1 MNEHSKRL
9 ALIIGSIG
17 ILAIIVIVGFLA
29 FGRQKT
35 ILSTGQG
42 EGNPFGEGLAGEFG
56 TLPADNPFSG
66 QADFAQGAVTGF
78 EKGIVRRLSDS
89 PVSGAT
95 SFARGS
101 STIIR
106 YMEQATGHVFDVDLM
121 SGERTRI
128 SNETLPVIRHTEWL
142 PGDSGYYVAFQE
154 ERGEVLSFLSRI
166 NAQATSST
174 STRRVLG
181 TNVLSATP
189 STDGISFFLIAREPS
204 GAAGYLL
211 NARTGTER
219 KVWSFPT
226 TEWNV
231 SSLDR
236 GRFAL
241 TTKTSRG
248 QAGFMFILD
257 PVNGAFEQV
266 LSSRTALSSVANR
279 GGTKIFVSEANDG
292 GLRSSI
298 ITRPSLAQ
306 TDSSAAFAEKCAWK
320 GSDLVI
326 CGSTGIFPESMPD
339 VWYQGRHSFKDSLFI
354 TDGNLVDSIVNLT
367 DHDSRGIDVELPS
380 VTSDGKFLLFRNKK
394 DGFLW
399 AAEIPALTAEEE
411 EPSGPSS
418 GTTTPGR

>member
-9 ALIIGSIG
+9 ALIIGSVG
-17 ILAIIVIVGFLA
+17 VLAIIIVAGFLL
-29 FGRQKT
+29 FGRQGT
-35 ILSTGQG
+35 DLRTG
-42 EGNPFGEGLAGEFG
+42 EGGENPFGDGLAGEFG

-66 QADFAQGAVTGF
+66 QADFAQGAVSGF

-106 YMEQATGHVFDVDLM
+106 YMEQATGHVFDIDLM
-121 SGERTRI
+121 NGERSRI
-128 SNETLPVIRHTEWL
+128 SNETMPVIRHTEWL

-154 ERGEVLSFLSRI
+154 ERGEVVSFLSRV
-166 NAQATSST
+166 NTQATSST

-189 STDGISFFLIAREPS
+189 STDGASFFLIAREQS
-204 GAAGYLL
+204 GAVGYLL
-211 NARTGTER
+211 NARTGVEK

-241 TTKTSRG
+241 TTKAARG

-257 PVNGAFEQV
+257 PANGSFEQT
-266 LSSRTALSSVANR
+266 LSSRTALSSAINK
-279 GGTKIFVSEANDG
+279 GGTRIFVSEADSS

-298 ITRPSLAQ
+298 VSRPSLAE
-306 TDSSAAFAEKCAWK
+306 TDASAAFAEKCAWK
-320 GSDLVI
+320 GNDILI

-354 TDGNLVDSIVNLT
+354 TDGNLVDSVANLT
-367 DHDSRGIDVELPS
+367 DHDSRGIDVEHPAVS
-380 VTSDGKFLLFRNKK
+380 SDGKFLVFRNKK
-394 DGFLW
+394 DGILW
-399 AAEIPALTAEEE
+399 AAEIPALTAEAEE
-411 EPSGPSS
+411 TSSPSS